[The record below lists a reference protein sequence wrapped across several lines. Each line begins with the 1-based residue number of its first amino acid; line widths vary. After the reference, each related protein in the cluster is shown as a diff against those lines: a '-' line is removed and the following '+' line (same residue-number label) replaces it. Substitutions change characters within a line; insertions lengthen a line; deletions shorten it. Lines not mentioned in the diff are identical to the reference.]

1 MFHRQ
6 PMAPGE
12 WQELAPA
19 TRASRSDTFAKISVL
34 ASRQLLSPS
43 LIPTCL
49 LLGNTCRGPIIF
61 ESFAK
66 LKASSP
72 VAMKSFPTTNS
83 ANCSPEVLVT
93 NSLTTYYFHMSLG
106 TKAVTLP
113 LCDQRRYLYP
123 ASHLVVTPS
132 DHWHFL

>member
-1 MFHRQ
+1 
-6 PMAPGE
+6 MAPGE

-19 TRASRSDTFAKISVL
+19 TRAFRSDTFAKISVL

-49 LLGNTCRGPIIF
+49 LLGNTCRDLIIF
-61 ESFAK
+61 ESFARH
-66 LKASSP
+66 KASSL
-72 VAMKSFPTTNS
+72 VAMKSFRTTNS

-93 NSLTTYYFHMSLG
+93 NLLTTYYLLMNLG
-106 TKAVTLP
+106 TKVVTLP

-123 ASHLVVTPS
+123 ASYPVVTLS
-132 DHWHFL
+132 DH